1 MGYHQDGFYLGL
13 LVLLKM
19 GISDVDLRSMLLRL
33 KSVYPEKRKITKWN
47 PNIVGQWAQPGIG
60 KNLCQYLPV
69 GYDGYTH

>member
-47 PNIVGQWAQPGIG
+47 PNNAVQWAQPGIG
-60 KNLCQYLPV
+60 KPSQYLPI
-69 GYDGYTH
+69 GYDGYIR